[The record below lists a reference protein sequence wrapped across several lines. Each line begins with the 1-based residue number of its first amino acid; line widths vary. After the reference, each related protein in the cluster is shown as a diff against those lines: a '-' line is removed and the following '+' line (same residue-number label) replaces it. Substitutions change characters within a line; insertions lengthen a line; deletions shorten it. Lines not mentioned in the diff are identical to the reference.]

1 MKELIDSFGLNNFII
16 IVSVVVAILLAL
28 IVIFVVEKI
37 SKKKNKDILEYYYDN
52 DDEDDDEDDIDADLI
67 QEEKEEENNDTIEPI
82 EEPIVKEVEKNSD
95 EDRII
100 YKQDTLTRDQAKKTL
115 EEVTKKLVEE
125 DEFDIAGPTS
135 FEMEQEE
142 KSVISYDELKKINY
156 DIDEVNDN
164 LLLDQGNEPI
174 TIEELY
180 KKHLEEQADDIDEN
194 PIFISENQ
202 EEAKESH
209 EEKIDNK
216 KFKNSE
222 VISPV
227 FGVYNKNY
235 KEVKDIN
242 NKKDVKEH
250 DLELEIRKTE
260 EFLEELKKLK
270 DKLD

>member
-125 DEFDIAGPTS
+125 DEFDIAG
-135 FEMEQEE
+135 
-142 KSVISYDELKKINY
+142 
-156 DIDEVNDN
+156 
-164 LLLDQGNEPI
+164 
-174 TIEELY
+174 
-180 KKHLEEQADDIDEN
+180 N

-202 EEAKESH
+202 EEVKESH

-250 DLELEIRKTE
+250 DLEFEIRKTE